1 MGFLDGYFDLKKSFV
16 FYAAYHK
23 EWRNQLIHV
32 ACVPLIFTTA
42 MQFASNVRIGPV
54 SLVDVTAVFYAGS
67 FMKMD
72 FVAGLLYSPIIYGM
86 HYLATKTLQD
96 HTQACV
102 AVHVVCW
109 LLQFIGHGLFERR
122 APALLDN
129 PLQAIH
135 AAVFFV
141 WLEVLFF
148 LGYKPKLHK
157 SLMDLVDEE
166 TKKIANGN
174 KQKK

>member
-1 MGFLDGYFDLKKSFV
+1 MGLENYFDLKKSFV
-16 FYAAYHK
+16 FYGAYHN
-23 EWRNQLIHV
+23 ELRNKLIHV
-32 ACVPLIFTTA
+32 CCVPMIYTTA
-42 MQFASNVRIGPV
+42 LQFASSIRVGPV
-54 SLVDVTAVFYAGS
+54 SLSDIAAGAYALS

-72 FVAGLLYSPIIYGM
+72 LGAGILYAPMIYFM
-86 HYLATKTLQD
+86 HHLATTTLQS
-96 HTQACV
+96 HTQGCI

-129 PLQAIH
+129 PLQAVH

-148 LGYKPKLHK
+148 FGYKPKLAK
-157 SLMDLVDEE
+157 TLQDLVDVEVR
-166 TKKIANGN
+166 KF
-174 KQKK
+174 QKNEQ